1 MKFMR
6 AYRSRTLE
14 RRAPMQELHTSVR
27 NLVEFIL
34 RSGDIDNRSSRMVI
48 DAMLE
53 GGKIHRKIQRSMG
66 ENYQAEVPLA
76 LTIEAEE
83 YMLVI
88 EGRADG
94 VAYGEFP
101 IHTASDFTDNALHAE
116 QTSLEFDCESIDREV
131 DEQHSDTPDG
141 ATGIPNVSDDVKS
154 CDILENMVY
163 IDEIKGVYRNV
174 ATMEA
179 PVYVHKAQ
187 AMCYAYIYALQ
198 NHLDKIGVQMTY
210 CNLDTKDVKYFR
222 EVFTWDELSDWF
234 GKLIAEYRKW
244 ADWQIMWRRK
254 RQTSIQNLEFPYP
267 YREGQRKLVGDVYR
281 TIRRGKNLFIQAPTG
296 VGKTI
301 STIFPAVKAV
311 GEELAD
317 RIFYLTAKT
326 ITATVAKET
335 FGLLREHGY
344 QAKIIQLTAKEKLC
358 LCGRTTKIM
367 DENEQMTFL
376 DLVEETDGTPET
388 RQKDSVEELQED
400 LFPEFSQ
407 VKLECNPQNCPYA
420 QGHFD
425 RVNDAV
431 FELLQESDLFTR
443 EEILAQ
449 AKKHRVCPFELS
461 LDVATWCN
469 DILCDYNYV
478 FDPNVYLK
486 RFFQDSPKEKFVFL
500 VDEAHNLVD
509 RSREMYSASLY
520 KEDILAVKKIMKAH
534 NHAIART
541 LDKCNKA
548 MLDFKR
554 ECENYSV
561 CESVGVLTFHLMRL
575 VSQFEEFFE
584 KPREFPDKKT
594 VLDFYF
600 ELRNFVNIYDLV
612 DENYVIYNEL
622 QEDGRFMIKLF
633 CVDPSKNLQKCIDK
647 SVSTIFFSA
656 TLLPINYYKRLLSTE
671 EDNYAIYAQST
682 FDENQRLLAF
692 GRDVSTKY
700 TRRGPVEYEKIARYI
715 STVIRGKAGNYMVF
729 FPSYKMMQDVCDVFV
744 RSERQSGSWGMID
757 LPGEQ
762 CESENQENALTILLQ
777 RSSMNEA
784 EREEFL
790 QAFEQEEQGTLV
802 AFCVMG
808 GIFGE
813 GIDLKNDRLI
823 GAIIVGT
830 GLPQISNEREIL
842 KQYYDRQG
850 LSGFDYAFRYP
861 GINKVLQAA
870 GRVIRTQ
877 EDHGIIVLLDER
889 FLQSDYDALYPREW
903 KNRVVGNEKII
914 DDEIRKFWTENGI

>member
-1 MKFMR
+1 
-6 AYRSRTLE
+6 
-14 RRAPMQELHTSVR
+14 MQELHTSVR

-34 RSGDIDNRSSRMVI
+34 RGGDIDNRSGRMI
-48 DAMLE
+48 TDAMME
-53 GGKIHRKIQRSMG
+53 GSKIHRKIQRSMG
-66 ENYQAEVPLA
+66 EDYQAEVPLA

-94 VAYGEFP
+94 IAYGEFP
-101 IHTASDFTDNALHAE
+101 NQNSEKEAYTQDTFL
-116 QTSLEFDCESIDREV
+116 DR
-131 DEQHSDTPDG
+131 
-141 ATGIPNVSDDVKS
+141 TGKS
-154 CDILENMVY
+154 EEMVY

-198 NHLDKIGVQMTY
+198 NHLDQIGVQMTY
-210 CNLDTKDVKYFR
+210 CNLDTEDVKLFQ
-222 EVFTWDELSDWF
+222 EVFAWDALADWF
-234 GKLIAEYRKW
+234 GNLIAEYRKW

-254 RQTSIQNLEFPYP
+254 RQESIQNLEFPYP

-281 TIRRGKNLFIQAPTG
+281 TIRRGKNLFLQAPTG

-335 FGLLREHGY
+335 FGLLREQGY

-358 LCGRTTKIM
+358 LCGNTAI
-367 DENEQMTFL
+367 EQEAA
-376 DLVEETDGTPET
+376 DQDNPYP
-388 RQKDSVEELQED
+388 D
-400 LFPEFSQ
+400 FPQ
-407 VKLECNPQNCPYA
+407 IKLECNPQNCPYA
-420 QGHFD
+420 KGHFD

-431 FELLQESDLFTR
+431 FELLQTSDRFTR

-449 AKKHRVCPFELS
+449 ARKHRVCPFELS
-461 LDVATWCN
+461 LDVATWCDN
-469 DILCDYNYV
+469 ILCDYNYV

-486 RFFQDSPKEKFVFL
+486 RFFQDSSKEKYLFL

-509 RSREMYSASLY
+509 RSREMYSATLY
-520 KEDILAVKKIMKAH
+520 KEDILAVKKIMKPH
-534 NHAIART
+534 NQAIART

-561 CESVGVLTFHLMRL
+561 CESVGVLTFYLMRL
-575 VSQFEEFFE
+575 VSQMEEFFE

-612 DENYVIYNEL
+612 DENYVIYDEM

-656 TLLPINYYKRLLSTE
+656 TLLPINYYKRLLSTK

-682 FDENQRLLAF
+682 FDETQRLLAF

-700 TRRGPVEYEKIARYI
+700 TRRGPAEYEKIARYI
-715 STVIRGKAGNYMVF
+715 RAAIRSKKGNYMVF
-729 FPSYKMMQDVCDVFV
+729 FPSYKMMQDVYDVFV
-744 RSERQSGSWGMID
+744 RVERESDTRNGVAVSD
-757 LPGEQ
+757 EQ
-762 CESENQENALTILLQ
+762 NIAEESLEESLTIIMQ
-777 RSSMNEA
+777 HSNMNEA

-790 QAFEQEEQGTLV
+790 QAFEQEDGGTLV

-823 GAIIVGT
+823 GAVIVGT

-842 KQYYDRQG
+842 KQYYDKQG

-877 EDHGIIVLLDER
+877 EDRGIIVLLDER
-889 FLQSDYDALYPREW
+889 FLQSDYNALYPREW
-903 KNRVVGNEKII
+903 KNRIVGNVETV
-914 DDEIRKFWTENGI
+914 DAEICKFWENAKDVLEIKKNPSG

>member
-1 MKFMR
+1 
-6 AYRSRTLE
+6 
-14 RRAPMQELHTSVR
+14 MQELHTSVR

-34 RSGDIDNRSSRMVI
+34 RGGDIDNRSGRMI
-48 DAMLE
+48 TDAMME
-53 GGKIHRKIQRSMG
+53 GSKIHRKIQRSMG

-94 VAYGEFP
+94 IAYGEFP
-101 IHTASDFTDNALHAE
+101 NQNSEKEAYT
-116 QTSLEFDCESIDREV
+116 Q
-131 DEQHSDTPDG
+131 DTFLDW
-141 ATGIPNVSDDVKS
+141 TGKS
-154 CDILENMVY
+154 EEMVY

-198 NHLDKIGVQMTY
+198 NHLDQIGVQMTY
-210 CNLDTKDVKYFR
+210 CNLDTEDVKLFQ
-222 EVFTWDELSDWF
+222 EVFAWDALADWF
-234 GKLIAEYRKW
+234 GNLIAEYRKW

-254 RQTSIQNLEFPYP
+254 RQESIQNLEFPYP

-281 TIRRGKNLFIQAPTG
+281 TIRRGKNLFLQAPTG

-335 FGLLREHGY
+335 FGLLREQGY

-358 LCGRTTKIM
+358 LCGNTAI
-367 DENEQMTFL
+367 EQEAA
-376 DLVEETDGTPET
+376 DQDNPYP
-388 RQKDSVEELQED
+388 D
-400 LFPEFSQ
+400 FPQ
-407 VKLECNPQNCPYA
+407 IKLECNPQNCPYA
-420 QGHFD
+420 KGHFD

-431 FELLQESDLFTR
+431 FELLQASDLFTR

-449 AKKHRVCPFELS
+449 ARKHRVCPFELS
-461 LDVATWCN
+461 LDVATWCDN
-469 DILCDYNYV
+469 ILCDYNYV

-486 RFFQDSPKEKFVFL
+486 RFFQDSSKEKYLFL

-509 RSREMYSASLY
+509 RSREMYSATLY
-520 KEDILAVKKIMKAH
+520 KEDILAVKKIMKPH
-534 NHAIART
+534 NQAIART

-561 CESVGVLTFHLMRL
+561 CESVGVLTFYLMRL
-575 VSQFEEFFE
+575 VSQMEEFFE

-612 DENYVIYNEL
+612 DENYVIYDEM

-656 TLLPINYYKRLLSTE
+656 TLLPINYYKRLLSTK

-682 FDENQRLLAF
+682 FDETQRLLAF

-700 TRRGPVEYEKIARYI
+700 TRRGPAEYEKIARYI
-715 STVIRGKAGNYMVF
+715 RAAIRSKKGNYMVF
-729 FPSYKMMQDVCDVFV
+729 FPSYKMMQDVYDVFV
-744 RSERQSGSWGMID
+744 RVERESDTRNGVAVSD
-757 LPGEQ
+757 EQ
-762 CESENQENALTILLQ
+762 NIAEESLEESLTIIMQ
-777 RSSMNEA
+777 HSNMNEA

-790 QAFEQEEQGTLV
+790 QAFEQEDGGTLV

-823 GAIIVGT
+823 GAVIVGT

-842 KQYYDRQG
+842 KQYYDKQG

-877 EDHGIIVLLDER
+877 EDRGIIVLLDER
-889 FLQSDYDALYPREW
+889 FLQSDYNALYPREW
-903 KNRVVGNEKII
+903 KNRIVGNVETV
-914 DDEIRKFWTENGI
+914 DAEICKFWENTKDVLEIKKNPSG

>member
-1 MKFMR
+1 
-6 AYRSRTLE
+6 
-14 RRAPMQELHTSVR
+14 MQELHTSVR

-34 RSGDIDNRSSRMVI
+34 RGGDIDNRSERMI
-48 DAMLE
+48 TDAMME
-53 GGKIHRKIQRSMG
+53 GSKIHRKIQRSMG
-66 ENYQAEVPLA
+66 EDYQAEVPLA

-94 VAYGEFP
+94 IAYGEFP
-101 IHTASDFTDNALHAE
+101 NQNSEKEAYTQDTFL
-116 QTSLEFDCESIDREV
+116 DR
-131 DEQHSDTPDG
+131 
-141 ATGIPNVSDDVKS
+141 TGKS
-154 CDILENMVY
+154 EEMVY

-198 NHLDKIGVQMTY
+198 NHLDQIGVQMTY
-210 CNLDTKDVKYFR
+210 CNLDTEDVKLFQ
-222 EVFTWDELSDWF
+222 EVFAWDALADWF
-234 GKLIAEYRKW
+234 GNLIAEYRKW

-254 RQTSIQNLEFPYP
+254 RQESIQNLEFPYP

-281 TIRRGKNLFIQAPTG
+281 TIRRGKNLFLQAPTG

-335 FGLLREHGY
+335 FGLLREQGY

-358 LCGRTTKIM
+358 LCGNTAI
-367 DENEQMTFL
+367 EQEAA
-376 DLVEETDGTPET
+376 DQDNPYP
-388 RQKDSVEELQED
+388 D
-400 LFPEFSQ
+400 FPQ
-407 VKLECNPQNCPYA
+407 IKLECNPQNCPYA
-420 QGHFD
+420 KGHFD

-431 FELLQESDLFTR
+431 FELLQASDLFTR

-449 AKKHRVCPFELS
+449 ARKHRVCPFELS
-461 LDVATWCN
+461 LDVATWCDN
-469 DILCDYNYV
+469 ILCDYNYV

-486 RFFQDSPKEKFVFL
+486 RFFQDSSKEKYLFL

-509 RSREMYSASLY
+509 RSREMYSATLY
-520 KEDILAVKKIMKAH
+520 KEDILAVKKIMKPH
-534 NHAIART
+534 NQAIART

-561 CESVGVLTFHLMRL
+561 CESVGVLTFYLMRL
-575 VSQFEEFFE
+575 VSQMEEFFE

-612 DENYVIYNEL
+612 DENYVIYDEM

-656 TLLPINYYKRLLSTE
+656 TLLPINYYKRLLSTK

-682 FDENQRLLAF
+682 FDETQRLLAF

-700 TRRGPVEYEKIARYI
+700 TRRGPAEYEKIARYI
-715 STVIRGKAGNYMVF
+715 RAAIRSKKGNYMVF
-729 FPSYKMMQDVCDVFV
+729 FPSYKMMQDVYDVFV
-744 RSERQSGSWGMID
+744 RVERESDTRNGVAVSD
-757 LPGEQ
+757 EQ
-762 CESENQENALTILLQ
+762 NIAEESLEESLTIIMQ
-777 RSSMNEA
+777 HSNMNEA

-790 QAFEQEEQGTLV
+790 QAFEQEDGGTLV

-823 GAIIVGT
+823 GAVIVGT

-842 KQYYDRQG
+842 KQYYDKQG

-877 EDHGIIVLLDER
+877 EDRGIIVLLDER
-889 FLQSDYDALYPREW
+889 FLQSDYNALYPREW
-903 KNRVVGNEKII
+903 KNRIVGNVETV
-914 DDEIRKFWTENGI
+914 DAEICKFWENTKDVLEIKKNPSG

>member
-1 MKFMR
+1 
-6 AYRSRTLE
+6 
-14 RRAPMQELHTSVR
+14 MQELHISVR

-34 RSGDIDNRSSRMVI
+34 RSGDIDNRSGRMVT

-76 LTIEAEE
+76 LTIDAGE
-83 YMLVI
+83 YRFVV

-94 VAYGEFP
+94 VVYGMFP
-101 IHTASDFTDNALHAE
+101 IITNEDNDTKQISFEPEKDGTHLNESELDSEGPDSEGIKLECPGSEEPEQVSWTANEARNFTQPE
-116 QTSLEFDCESIDREV
+116 EMI
-131 DEQHSDTPDG
+131 
-141 ATGIPNVSDDVKS
+141 
-154 CDILENMVY
+154 Y
-163 IDEIKGVYRNV
+163 IDEIKGMYRNV
-174 ATMEA
+174 KTMES
-179 PVYVHKAQ
+179 PIYVHKAQ

-210 CNLDTKDVKYFR
+210 CNLDTEDIKYFQ
-222 EVFTWDELSDWF
+222 EVFLWDELSDWF
-234 GKLIAEYRKW
+234 GKLIVEYRKW

-254 RQTSIQNLEFPYP
+254 RQASIQNLEFPYP
-267 YREGQRKLVGDVYR
+267 YREGQKKLVADVYR
-281 TIRRGKNLFIQAPTG
+281 TISRGKNLFIQAPTG

-335 FGLLREHGY
+335 FGLLREQGY

-358 LCGRTTKIM
+358 LCGREAKFTE
-367 DENEQMTFL
+367 ENEQITLL
-376 DLVEETDGTPET
+376 DFTQESDKRIGGKKNEPGDEI
-388 RQKDSVEELQED
+388 QED
-400 LFPEFSQ
+400 PYPEFPQ
-407 VKLECNPQNCPYA
+407 EKLECNPQNCPYA
-420 QGHFD
+420 LGHYD

-431 FELLQESDLFTR
+431 YELLQESDLFTR
-443 EEILAQ
+443 EEIVAQ

-461 LDVATWCN
+461 LDVATWCDN
-469 DILCDYNYV
+469 ILCDYNYV

-486 RFFQDSPKEKFVFL
+486 RFFQETPKEKYLFL

-509 RSREMYSASLY
+509 RSREMYSAQLY
-520 KEDILAVKKIMKAH
+520 KEDILAVKKIMKPH

-554 ECENYSV
+554 ECENYSI

-575 VSQFEEFFE
+575 LSQMEEFFE
-584 KPREFPDKKT
+584 KPKEFPDKKT
-594 VLDFYF
+594 VMDFYF
-600 ELRNFVNIYDLV
+600 ELRKFINIYDLV

-622 QEDGRFMIKLF
+622 QEDGRFMIKLL

-656 TLLPINYYKRLLSTE
+656 TLLPINYYKRLLSTK

-682 FDENQRLLAF
+682 FDETQRLLAF

-700 TRRGPVEYEKIARYI
+700 TRRGPAEYAKIARYI
-715 STVIRGKAGNYMVF
+715 RAAIRGKEGNYMVF
-729 FPSYKMMQDVCDVFV
+729 FPSYKMMQDVYEVFL
-744 RSERQSGSWGMID
+744 GT
-757 LPGEQ
+757 EQ
-762 CESENQENALTILLQ
+762 TELTITMQ
-777 RSSMNEA
+777 RSNMNEA

-790 QAFEQEEQGTLV
+790 QSFEREDHGTLV

-823 GAIIVGT
+823 GAVIVGT

-842 KQYYDRQG
+842 KQFYDKQG

-877 EDHGIIVLLDER
+877 EDQGIIVLLDDR

-903 KNRVVGNEKII
+903 QNRVVGNVETLEA
-914 DDEIRKFWTENGI
+914 EIHRFWENKEI

>member
-1 MKFMR
+1 
-6 AYRSRTLE
+6 
-14 RRAPMQELHTSVR
+14 MQELHISVR

-34 RSGDIDNRSSRMVI
+34 REGDIDNRSGRMVT
-48 DAMLE
+48 DAMME
-53 GGKIHRKIQRSMG
+53 GSRIHRKIQRSMG
-66 ENYQAEVPLA
+66 DNYQAEVPLT
-76 LTIEAEE
+76 LSIEAEE
-83 YMLVI
+83 YILVV

-94 VAYGEFP
+94 IFW
-101 IHTASDFTDNALHAE
+101 
-116 QTSLEFDCESIDREV
+116 V
-131 DEQHSDTPDG
+131 DEPEER
-141 ATGIPNVSDDVKS
+141 I
-154 CDILENMVY
+154 Y

-174 ATMEA
+174 ATMET
-179 PVYVHKAQ
+179 PVAVHQAQ

-198 NHLDKIGVQMTY
+198 KQLNRIGVQMTY
-210 CNLDTKDVKYFR
+210 CNLDTEEVRYFQ
-222 EVFTWDELSDWF
+222 EEYSWEELSQWF
-234 GKLIAEYRKW
+234 GNLIGEYRKW
-244 ADWQIMWRRK
+244 ADWQIAWRRK
-254 RQTSIQNLEFPYP
+254 RQASIQNLPFPFS
-267 YREGQRKLVGDVYR
+267 YREGQHKLVSDVYR
-281 TIRRGKNLFIQAPTG
+281 TINRGKNLFIQAPTG

-326 ITATVAKET
+326 ITATVAKDT
-335 FGLLREHGY
+335 FALLRDLGY

-358 LCGRTTKIM
+358 MC
-367 DENEQMTFL
+367 DES
-376 DLVEETDGTPET
+376 PELG
-388 RQKDSVEELQED
+388 DEAFAEI
-400 LFPEFSQ
+400 
-407 VKLECNPQNCPYA
+407 KLECNPVNCPYA
-420 QGHFD
+420 KGHYN

-431 FELLQESDLFTR
+431 YELLQESDLFTR

-449 AKKHRVCPFELS
+449 ARKHRVCPFELS
-461 LDVATWCN
+461 LDVSTWCD

-486 RFFQDSPKEKFVFL
+486 RFFQENPKEKYIFL

-509 RSREMYSASLY
+509 RSREMYSAQLY
-520 KEDILAVKKIMKAH
+520 KEDVLTVKRIMKSH
-534 NHAIART
+534 NQAIART

-554 ECENYSV
+554 ECENYCV

-575 VSQFEEFFE
+575 ASQLEEFFE
-584 KPREFPDKKT
+584 KPREFPDKKQ

-600 ELRNFVNIYDLV
+600 ELRNFLNIYDLV

-622 QEDGRFMIKLF
+622 QEDGRFMMKLF

-656 TLLPINYYKRLLSTE
+656 TLLPINYYKRLLSTV

-682 FDENQRLLAF
+682 FEETQRLLAF

-700 TRRGPVEYEKIARYI
+700 TRRGRTEYEKIARYI
-715 STVIRGKAGNYMVF
+715 GAAIRGKKGNYMAF
-729 FPSYKMMQDVCDVFV
+729 FPSYKLMQDVYEVFV
-744 RSERQSGSWGMID
+744 DMETETGYWDEIADEEGRIWSRDEHLM
-757 LPGEQ
+757 
-762 CESENQENALTILLQ
+762 ENSLTVCMQ
-777 RSSMNEA
+777 KSNMNEMQREA
-784 EREEFL
+784 FLQEFERESG
-790 QAFEQEEQGTLV
+790 GTLI

-861 GINKVLQAA
+861 GMNKVLQAA
-870 GRVIRTQ
+870 GRVIRTRKDQ
-877 EDHGIIVLLDER
+877 GILLLLDER
-889 FLQSDYDALYPREW
+889 FLQRDYEALFPREW
-903 KNRVVGNEKII
+903 KKRTVGNVESIEQ
-914 DDEIRKFWTENGI
+914 EIRQFWKE

>member
-1 MKFMR
+1 
-6 AYRSRTLE
+6 
-14 RRAPMQELHTSVR
+14 MQELHTSVR

-34 RSGDIDNRSSRMVI
+34 RGGDIDNRSGRMI
-48 DAMLE
+48 TDAMME
-53 GGKIHRKIQRSMG
+53 GSKIHRKIQRSMG
-66 ENYQAEVPLA
+66 EDYQAEVPLA

-94 VAYGEFP
+94 IAYGEFP
-101 IHTASDFTDNALHAE
+101 NQNSEKEAYTQDTFL
-116 QTSLEFDCESIDREV
+116 DR
-131 DEQHSDTPDG
+131 
-141 ATGIPNVSDDVKS
+141 TGKS
-154 CDILENMVY
+154 EEMVY

-198 NHLDKIGVQMTY
+198 NHLDQIGVQMTY
-210 CNLDTKDVKYFR
+210 CNLDTEDVKLFQ
-222 EVFTWDELSDWF
+222 EVFAWDALADWF
-234 GKLIAEYRKW
+234 GNLIAEYRKW

-254 RQTSIQNLEFPYP
+254 RQESIQNLEFPYP

-281 TIRRGKNLFIQAPTG
+281 TIRRGKNLFLQAPTG

-335 FGLLREHGY
+335 FGLLREQGY

-358 LCGRTTKIM
+358 LFGNTAI
-367 DENEQMTFL
+367 EQEAADQDNL
-376 DLVEETDGTPET
+376 YPD
-388 RQKDSVEELQED
+388 
-400 LFPEFSQ
+400 FPQ
-407 VKLECNPQNCPYA
+407 IKLECNPQNCPYA
-420 QGHFD
+420 KGHFD

-431 FELLQESDLFTR
+431 FELLQASDLFTR

-449 AKKHRVCPFELS
+449 ARKHRVCPFELS
-461 LDVATWCN
+461 LDVATWCDN
-469 DILCDYNYV
+469 ILCDYNYV

-486 RFFQDSPKEKFVFL
+486 RFFQDSSKEKYLFL

-509 RSREMYSASLY
+509 RSREMYSATLY
-520 KEDILAVKKIMKAH
+520 KEDILAVKKIMKPH
-534 NHAIART
+534 NQAIART

-561 CESVGVLTFHLMRL
+561 CESVGVLTFYLMRL
-575 VSQFEEFFE
+575 VSQMEEFFE

-612 DENYVIYNEL
+612 DENYVIYDEM

-656 TLLPINYYKRLLSTE
+656 TLLPINYYKRLLSTK

-682 FDENQRLLAF
+682 FDETQRLLAF

-700 TRRGPVEYEKIARYI
+700 TRRGPAEYEKIARYI
-715 STVIRGKAGNYMVF
+715 RAAIRSKKGNYMVF
-729 FPSYKMMQDVCDVFV
+729 FPSYKMMQDVYDVFV
-744 RSERQSGSWGMID
+744 RVERESDTRNGVAVSD
-757 LPGEQ
+757 EQ
-762 CESENQENALTILLQ
+762 NIAEESLEESLTIIMQ
-777 RSSMNEA
+777 HSNMNEA

-790 QAFEQEEQGTLV
+790 QAFEQEDGGTLV

-823 GAIIVGT
+823 GAVIVGT

-842 KQYYDRQG
+842 KQYYDKQG

-877 EDHGIIVLLDER
+877 EDRGIIVLLDER
-889 FLQSDYDALYPREW
+889 FLQSDYNALYPREW
-903 KNRVVGNEKII
+903 KNRIVGNVETV
-914 DDEIRKFWTENGI
+914 DAEICKFWENTKDVLEIKKNPSG